1 MQLIDIHISRDGQV
15 HNNRVHY
22 ICLALLL
29 AIGAG
34 LRFYNIAGPGFTEGA
49 DFMYALTARTMSLIV
64 GWGIGHTG
72 MLSDPDAVARELRQL
87 FIHVDHIPHMPYS
100 CKPVYDFINVIMIG
114 TWGYEDWVLPV
125 GSAIAGVLGIGAV
138 FLLATRIYD
147 PLIGLVAAAL
157 LSVSGGG
164 LIFSRY
170 GQSHMLSLLFFT
182 LGFWAYCQSVSKTKY
197 GLRWLALAALCF
209 GLTLATHPNMAPY
222 IGVLTLGEVVFLA
235 CGRHA
240 YLTVFKRFLVAVG
253 TVAGLVLLLNMPFVL
268 MKYFAGSFFAEFDSS
283 LGWPFM
289 TYLEQLPHH
298 FGLVFSEQTLLGV
311 AAPGIAARFYTYVVV
326 FWAWEGLPIMC
337 LAVVGAV
344 LAVRNRRELYF
355 FDMILVGQISIP
367 LLFWIFSENF
377 AVYRFSAGALP
388 SVMIVAARALVWFAL
403 FISRRI
409 SLGQYQVLA
418 GLCVL
423 LMAYNV
429 HNNWPIY
436 QAQSA
441 HKEAAQWLRAQG
453 ETSIVVNHPMTW
465 DFYGVKPVS
474 LERSNDVRYIG
485 FLRRYMST
493 RERETLAALGDVEP
507 VKAFAHKR
515 PGKLLEVNLMQNSVV
530 LKLLEYM
537 PGLGTRV
544 KQMRE
549 TVLYRND
556 LRRLEIYQKKYPSS
570 PLLIK
575 N

>member
-1 MQLIDIHISRDGQV
+1 M
-15 HNNRVHY
+15 
-22 ICLALLL
+22 CLALLL
-29 AIGAG
+29 AIGIG
-34 LRFYNIAGPGFTEGA
+34 LRFYNIDGPGFTEGA
-49 DFMYALTARTMSLIV
+49 DFMYTLTARTMSLV
-64 GWGIGHTG
+64 VSWGIGHTG
-72 MLSDPDAVARELRQL
+72 MLSDPDAVASELQQL
-87 FIHVDHIPHMPYS
+87 FINVDHIPHMPYS
-100 CKPVYDFINVIMIG
+100 CKPVYDFINMIIIG
-114 TWGYEDWVLPV
+114 AWGYEDWVLPV

-157 LSVSGGG
+157 LAVSGGG

-197 GLRWLALAALCF
+197 EFRWLALAALCF
-209 GLTLATHPNMAPY
+209 GLTLATHPNMVPY
-222 IGVLTLGEVVFLA
+222 IGVLTLGEVVLLA

-253 TVAGLVLLLNMPFVL
+253 TVIGLVVILNMPFVL
-268 MKYFAGSFFAEFDSS
+268 MKYFAGSFFAGFDSS

-298 FGLVFSEQTLLGV
+298 FGLVFSEHTLMGV

-326 FWAWEGLPIMC
+326 FWAWEGLPLMC
-337 LAVVGAV
+337 LVVVGAV
-344 LAVRNRRELYF
+344 LAVKNRRALYF
-355 FDMILVGQISIP
+355 FDLILVGQISIP
-367 LLFWIFSENF
+367 LLFWVFSENF

-388 SVMIVAARALVWFAL
+388 SVLIVAARALVWFAL

-409 SLGQYQVLA
+409 PLGQYRVLT
-418 GLCVL
+418 GLCML
-423 LMAYNV
+423 MMAYNV

-441 HKEAAQWLRAQG
+441 HKEAAQWLLAQG
-453 ETSIVVNHPMTW
+453 ETNIEVNHPMTW
-465 DFYGVKPVS
+465 DFYGVKPVG
-474 LERSNDVRYIG
+474 LKHSNDVRYIG
-485 FLRRYMST
+485 FLRRYMSPQ
-493 RERETLAALGDVEP
+493 ELETLAALGDVEP
-507 VKAFAHKR
+507 VEVFAHKR

-530 LKLLEYM
+530 LELLEYM
-537 PGLGTRV
+537 PWIGTQV
-544 KQMRE
+544 KEMRK

-556 LRRLEIYQKKYPSS
+556 LRRLEIYQKIS
-570 PLLIK
+570 PNDQLLTE